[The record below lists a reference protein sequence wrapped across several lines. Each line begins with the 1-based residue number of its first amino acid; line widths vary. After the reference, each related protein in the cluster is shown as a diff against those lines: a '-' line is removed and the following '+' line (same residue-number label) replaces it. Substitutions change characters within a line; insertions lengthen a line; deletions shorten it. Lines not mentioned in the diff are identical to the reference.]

1 MQTWDL
7 FQQGHLFY
15 ARDSDKKSSD
25 GHHLAEMVAVMG
37 PPPKEMTQ
45 NSAYATDFFDS
56 DGKWRGA
63 IDIPPVSLEKL
74 EGYLEGEERQLF
86 LQFLRKMLKWNPEER
101 ESARELLDDPWLRS
115 G

>member
-56 DGKWRGA
+56 DGM
-63 IDIPPVSLEKL
+63 
-74 EGYLEGEERQLF
+74 Y
-86 LQFLRKMLKWNPEER
+86 
-101 ESARELLDDPWLRS
+101 ES
-115 G
+115 

>member
-1 MQTWDL
+1 MVCMNHDL
-7 FQQGHLFY
+7 Q
-15 ARDSDKKSSD
+15 RDFA
-25 GHHLAEMVAVMG
+25 HYEV
-37 PPPKEMTQ
+37 
-45 NSAYATDFFDS
+45 
-56 DGKWRGA
+56 GKWRGA